1 MIRSEEFD
9 VEPDLPPGEPNAA
22 SIEPSEGERN
32 EGELSERELSGGELS
47 GGELSEFEA
56 SVLEFE
62 RAWWHHGKT
71 RDQAI
76 RRVMKMSPLKYH
88 LLLTHLLDSER
99 LWRADPVLVDRL
111 RRLRDRRLE
120 ERRGTVH

>member
-22 SIEPSEGERN
+22 SIERSEGERN
-32 EGELSERELSGGELS
+32 EGELSES
-47 GGELSEFEA
+47 ELSEFEA

>member
-22 SIEPSEGERN
+22 SIEPSEGE
-32 EGELSERELSGGELS
+32 LSE
-47 GGELSEFEA
+47 GELSEFEA

-120 ERRGTVH
+120 ERRGNVH

>member
-22 SIEPSEGERN
+22 SIESS
-32 EGELSERELSGGELS
+32 EGELSE
-47 GGELSEFEA
+47 GELSEFEA

-76 RRVMKMSPLKYH
+76 RRVMKMSPMKYH

>member
-9 VEPDLPPGEPNAA
+9 VEPDLPPAEPNAA
-22 SIEPSEGERN
+22 SIERSEGERN
-32 EGELSERELSGGELS
+32 EGELSESELS

-56 SVLEFE
+56 SVLELE

-111 RRLRDRRLE
+111 
-120 ERRGTVH
+120 